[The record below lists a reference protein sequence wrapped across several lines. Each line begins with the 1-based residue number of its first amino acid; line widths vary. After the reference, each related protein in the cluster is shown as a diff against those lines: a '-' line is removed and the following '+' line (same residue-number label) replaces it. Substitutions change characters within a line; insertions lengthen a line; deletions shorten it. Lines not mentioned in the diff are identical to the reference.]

1 MRDAT
6 TTSMTLEERRVVL
19 RGPAIGEVVVAVGI
33 ESVASHFRHSPPT
46 GAEIEAAIDA
56 IEDALM
62 ATRLGQSRRGLLT
75 SASNGL
81 RSLPGLANAGAVLSL
96 DEVESLFQRLAA
108 AAAGPRSVLGPLPAD
123 RETAATLLILRETL
137 HHLGFDHIQVTGTT

>member
-1 MRDAT
+1 MSDSTA
-6 TTSMTLEERRVVL
+6 TSMTLEERRVVL

-33 ESVASHFRHSPPT
+33 ETVASQFRHAPPT
-46 GAEIEAAIDA
+46 GAEIEAAIDE

-75 SASNGL
+75 SASTGL
-81 RSLPGLANAGAVLSL
+81 QSLPGLENAGAVLSL

-108 AAAGPRSVLGPLPAD
+108 AASGPRSVLGPLPAD
-123 RETAATLLILRETL
+123 RETAAALLILRETM
-137 HHLGFDHIQVTGTT
+137 HHLGFDQVRMTNAD